1 MSSESEKKVKL
12 LLVED
17 DTNFGDV
24 LKSYLEIND
33 YDVRLACDG
42 EEGFK
47 AFKDDKFDLIILDVM
62 MPKKDGFTLA
72 NEIREQDHATPI
84 VFLTAKSLKED
95 VLTGFR
101 AGGDDYISKP
111 FNSEEFLL
119 RIQAILRRTNA
130 GSAVEEK
137 VQDSFDIGMFHFEV
151 KTRTLSYQDKNGEKR
166 EMRLSPKESQLLHLF
181 CLKKGDVLER
191 SEALVK
197 IWGEDNY
204 FTARSM
210 DVFIVKIRKY
220 LSKDENI
227 EIENIHG
234 NGFRMIVR
242 SREATSN

>member
-1 MSSESEKKVKL
+1 MSESAKKNTKL

-17 DTNFGDV
+17 DANFGDV

-33 YDVRLACDG
+33 YDVQLASDG
-42 EEGFK
+42 EEGYK
-47 AFKDDKFDLIILDVM
+47 AFLKEKYDLIILDVM

-72 NEIREQDHATPI
+72 NEIREKDKNTPI

-95 VLTGFR
+95 ILTGFR

-119 RIQAILRRTNA
+119 RIKAILRRTNT
-130 GSAVEEK
+130 GSVEDAKSPE
-137 VQDSFDIGMFHFEV
+137 DFDIGKFHFVV
-151 KTRTLSYQDKNGEKR
+151 KTRSLSYKDSNGQLQER
-166 EMRLSPKESQLLHLF
+166 RLSPKESQLLHLF
-181 CLKKGDVLER
+181 CMKKGDVLER

-210 DVFIVKIRKY
+210 DVFIVKLRKY
-220 LSKDENI
+220 LSPDENI

-234 NGFRMIVR
+234 NGFRMLI
-242 SREATSN
+242 TSKETSS

>member
-1 MSSESEKKVKL
+1 MSESNNTLTKL

-17 DTNFGDV
+17 DANFGDV

-33 YDVRLACDG
+33 YDVVLASDG
-42 EEGFK
+42 EEGLE
-47 AFKDDKFDLIILDVM
+47 AFKKGKFDLIILDVM

-72 NEIREQDHATPI
+72 NEIREQDKNTPI
-84 VFLTAKSLKED
+84 VFLTAKTLKED

-119 RIQAILRRTNA
+119 RIKAILRRTHA
-130 GSAVEEK
+130 GSVETAKSPEA
-137 VQDSFDIGMFHFEV
+137 FDLGKFHFVV
-151 KTRTLSYQDKNGEKR
+151 KTRTLSYTDADGKLQER
-166 EMRLSPKESQLLHLF
+166 RLSPKESQLLHLF
-181 CLKKGDVLER
+181 CLKGGDVLER

-210 DVFIVKIRKY
+210 DVFIVKLRKY
-220 LSKDENI
+220 LSEDENI

-234 NGFRMIVR
+234 NGFRMLIA
-242 SREATSN
+242 SREAAS